1 MNNRTGELIE
11 KYRKEKGLTQDQLAK
26 ALGVSNSAI
35 SKWEHGTNL
44 PDITLIE
51 PLSQILGI
59 DKLLLFTSEN
69 IAKEVTS
76 ERCKTIKK
84 NNIIKMSICIILF
97 FLTIVF
103 TNFISYKVYT
113 RKIKEI
119 ESSQT
124 QVYSFYSTD
133 EEYLVNGYIILNNE
147 ESVVIFDK
155 LKYQDNHTV
164 KLKSSA
170 KLEEIKSVEL
180 YLEMDGEV
188 VLTRIIKDIPKS
200 NNVNE
205 ILTKFQTNNNKNV
218 DLTNANFDNPSLKI
232 AINYKKKIIT
242 KDIKIELHPKI

>member
-84 NNIIKMSICIILF
+84 NNIIKMSICIILL

-155 LKYQDNHTV
+155 FKYQERK
-164 KLKSSA
+164 KLSPP
-170 KLEEIKSVEL
+170 ETIKSVEL

-188 VLTRIIKDIPKS
+188 VLKRIIKDTAKE
-200 NNVNE
+200 NNIND
-205 ILTKFQTNNNKNV
+205 ILSKFQTNNKRIELDKINLN
-218 DLTNANFDNPSLKI
+218 NPSLKI

-242 KDIKIELHPKI
+242 KDIKIELHLKI